1 MKTVRILALIALGF
15 LGITSV
21 MGGLPL
27 IVDPTGGL
35 LHVPLILLKH
45 SPFRSFL
52 IPGIILFLANG
63 LVSLVVFFATM
74 RRTSGYGNMVA
85 TQGIVIAGWITVEV
99 IFLRLVVW
107 PHYVYWGVGLVLI
120 GCGVILRRDRRAAAP
135 IPVLT
140 R

>member
-27 IVDPTGGL
+27 IVDPTGRL
-35 LHVPLILLKH
+35 LHMPLILLKH
-45 SPFRSFL
+45 SPFHSFL
-52 IPGIILFLANG
+52 IPGIILFVANG
-63 LVSLVVFFATM
+63 LVSLVIFSATM

-85 TQGIVIAGWITVEV
+85 SQGIVIAGWITVEV

-120 GCGVILRRDRRAAAP
+120 GCGVILRRGRRAAAP